1 MLMNNELIAKNGQK
15 NYASFENA
23 EKAVEK
29 KSKNILDIGF
39 ALPGGSPFRAEFME
53 AGQVRYLIVE
63 KDGRF
68 FPVVFA
74 TGITFQYW
82 MGSGFM
88 IVG

>member
-1 MLMNNELIAKNGQK
+1 MLVNNELIAKNGQK

-29 KSKNILDIGF
+29 KMGRFLTMG
-39 ALPGGSPFRAEFME
+39 AYGSSLYHTDLIE

-63 KDGRF
+63 KDDRF
-68 FPVVFA
+68 FPIVFA
-74 TGITFQYW
+74 TGMTFQYW
-82 MGSGFM
+82 LSSGFM